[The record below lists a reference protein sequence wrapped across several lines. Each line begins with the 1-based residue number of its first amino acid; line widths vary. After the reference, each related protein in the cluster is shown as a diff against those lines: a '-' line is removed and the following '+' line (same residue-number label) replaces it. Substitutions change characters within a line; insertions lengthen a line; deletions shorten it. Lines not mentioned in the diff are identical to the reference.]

1 MSRSSAA
8 LARPTPEATPEPETV
23 SHPVEVV
30 EGSVRSGVILLC
42 DHASNAVPPDLGD
55 LGVPP
60 DQFQRHIAYDIGA
73 ATVTRGL
80 ARRLD
85 APALLTTFS
94 RLVIDPNRGRD
105 DPTLVMRLSDGAVV
119 PGNRRIDA
127 AEVAR
132 RIARFYDPY
141 DAAID
146 AAVARA
152 MAEGV
157 TPAVVSVHSFTPSW
171 RGRPRPWHVGL
182 LWDVDRRMARPLIE
196 GLEAEGDLIVGDNE
210 PYDGALAGDTLDR
223 HATRRGLA
231 NALIEIRQD
240 LIADEAG
247 AEEWAERF
255 ARLLRPLLADPS
267 LRAIEHHPT
276 RTRERLRRH

>member
-1 MSRSSAA
+1 MPRSSAA
-8 LARPTPEATPEPETV
+8 VLRQAPEPEIAP
-23 SHPVEVV
+23 HPVETI
-30 EGSVRSGVILLC
+30 EGSFRSGVILLC

-55 LGVPP
+55 LGVPAE
-60 DQFQRHIAYDIGA
+60 QFRRHIAYDIGA
-73 ATVTRGL
+73 AAVTRGL

-119 PGNRRIDA
+119 PGNRRIDE

-152 MAEGV
+152 LSEGV
-157 TPAVVSVHSFTPSW
+157 TPAIVSVHSFTPSW
-171 RGRPRPWHVGL
+171 RGHPRPWHVGL
-182 LWDVDRRMARPLIE
+182 LWDVDQRMARPLIE
-196 GLEAEGDLIVGDNE
+196 ALQAEGDLIVGDNE

-223 HATRRGLA
+223 HATRLGLA

-240 LIADEAG
+240 LIADDADAEA
-247 AEEWAERF
+247 WAERF
-255 ARLLRPLLADPS
+255 ARLLEPLLADPS